1 MQTNNPNYLPP
12 PMRLERTIEL
22 LKRWDTFTALDREEG
37 LAVLNHDSKE
47 AAQSY
52 VNGEIVK
59 VARLA

>member
-1 MQTNNPNYLPP
+1 VGH
-12 PMRLERTIEL
+12 
-22 LKRWDTFTALDREEG
+22 FTALDREEG
-37 LAVLNHDSKE
+37 LAVLKHDSKE